1 MDIKNSKRI
10 TEKYINLKPIGKGGM
25 AHVYRAEAKDT
36 GVKVAIKTIGPET
49 SGDSNFI
56 INKKRF
62 KEEMKIAQKI
72 SNPHIIKFYQGVFDD
87 KDQYIVMEF
96 VDGITL
102 GEYIKERTK
111 LRVDEVV
118 DFAKQIVKGFVAIH
132 SNGIVHRDLKSANI
146 MVDKTN
152 KIKIIDFGIALE
164 DNSVRYTATNKVI
177 GSVQYMAPE
186 ILNKQ
191 SATIQSDIYAL
202 GILLYEMLIGM
213 PPYKED
219 TPLATA
225 QKHLT
230 GTIKPVNEIDDQ
242 IPQSVANIVIKA
254 TAKSRTARYKSMDEI
269 LVDLESALDPE
280 KQTEKKIDLR
290 PVQEKVKFKSIL
302 KNRTT
307 WISISA
313 IVLIIIII
321 SLSVGI
327 GLGR

>member
-1 MDIKNSKRI
+1 MDIRNSKKI
-10 TEKYINLKPIGKGGM
+10 NEKYTNIKSIGKGGM
-25 AHVYRAEAKDT
+25 AHVYRAENRNN
-36 GVKVAIKTIGPET
+36 GVKVAIKTIGPEI

-62 KEEMKIAQKI
+62 REEMKIAQKI
-72 SNPHIIKFYQGVFDD
+72 SNPYIIKFYEGVFDSV
-87 KDQYIVMEF
+87 DQFIVMEY

-118 DFAKQIVKGFVAIH
+118 DFAKQIIKGFIEIH
-132 SNGIVHRDLKSANI
+132 NSGIVHRDLKSANI

-202 GILLYEMLIGM
+202 GILLYEMLIGS
-213 PPYKED
+213 PPFKED

-225 QKHLT
+225 QKHVH
-230 GTIKPVNEIDDQ
+230 GTIKPVNEIDNS
-242 IPQSVANIVIKA
+242 IPQSIANIIMKA
-254 TAKSRTARYKSMDEI
+254 TAKSRNVRYKTMDKM
-269 LVDLESALDPE
+269 LEDFETALNPE
-280 KQTEKKIDLR
+280 KMSVQKIDL
-290 PVQEKVKFKSIL
+290 KNKSKESKIKQL
-302 KNRTT
+302 SRNKWT
-307 WISISA
+307 WIALSST
-313 IVLIIIII
+313 VLLIIIIVLA
-321 SLSVGI
+321 ST
-327 GLGR
+327 LGGAK